1 MISSVSP
8 VPAQLS
14 AVRMLRY
21 LRDTDCEAGA
31 GLVCRIQWCNRIFT
45 LLTWISSYKDARHDH
60 FVSLIFRYLQ
70 FYCLSIRIMT
80 TLQEKDQQLQRT
92 LPKWLLHVG
101 TIETGSWVPGDW
113 RLETMSH
120 THHSWWPPHAP
131 HRNCRAP
138 TLYCSD
144 YTLQIITF
152 WLFITLLNLC
162 NHVSLDKLLRQDAGA
177 LTWWRWVSVTG
188 RDM

>member
-31 GLVCRIQWCNRIFT
+31 GLRCRIQWCNRIFT
-45 LLTWISSYKDARHDH
+45 LLTWISSCKDARHDH
-60 FVSLIFRYLQ
+60 FLSLIFRYLQ

-113 RLETMSH
+113 RPCPTH
-120 THHSWWPPHAP
+120 TTVDGPLMPHTGTFV
-131 HRNCRAP
+131 HRH
-138 TLYCSD
+138 
-144 YTLQIITF
+144 YT
-152 WLFITLLNLC
+152 
-162 NHVSLDKLLRQDAGA
+162 A
-177 LTWWRWVSVTG
+177 LTILCKLSLFASIYFALFLQSCFF
-188 RDM
+188 

>member
-21 LRDTDCEAGA
+21 LRDTDYEAGA

-45 LLTWISSYKDARHDH
+45 LLTWISSCKDARHDH
-60 FVSLIFRYLQ
+60 FLSLIFRYLQ

-101 TIETGSWVPGDW
+101 TIETGSCGPGDW

-120 THHSWWPPHAP
+120 THTTVDGPLMPHTGTVV
-131 HRNCRAP
+131 HRH
-138 TLYCSD
+138 
-144 YTLQIITF
+144 YT
-152 WLFITLLNLC
+152 
-162 NHVSLDKLLRQDAGA
+162 A
-177 LTWWRWVSVTG
+177 LTILCKLSLLTSL
-188 RDM
+188 